1 MALSVGVTCGIATQ
15 LLLDG
20 HPALSK
26 HGVLAPYHKDI
37 CDPIRELVEKKGINV
52 VGKVVKKAVEV

>member
-15 LLLDG
+15 LLIDS

-26 HGVLAPYHKDI
+26 PGVLAPYNKEI
-37 CDPIRELVEKKGINV
+37 CDPIRELLEEEGVKMVEE
-52 VGKVVKKAVEV
+52 KVL